1 MKNFVQRAIQKIDQ
15 LDTKQIVD
23 ILRSQASDVEMLEN
37 VLESIHDGVILTD
50 EKLTVLYA
58 NSNCRNLVPMGRF
71 RSYEGMALSKVLED
85 DQVLKYINLCVQQ
98 KKSDEDNEFTFQ
110 KGDTL
115 QTIAVTVFSYKSS
128 SERIRSSYVV
138 MFSDVTEHNANE
150 ARLRRSE
157 NLASMT
163 TMAAGVA
170 HEIKNPLAAMA
181 IHLQLLRKAFGRKES
196 LTLDDAAR
204 YLDVLDEEI
213 SRLNSIV
220 VDFLFAVRPMDTRLR
235 LGQIKRTLEEV
246 VKFVMPELSEHHVHL
261 KLDLP
266 TSLPKLEFDEHLIK
280 QALLNLIKNAMNA
293 MESGG
298 MLILQARHDQNQV
311 LLKVIDTGIG
321 MDEQTQLKIFEPY
334 FTTKATGTG
343 LGLTVVYKIMKEHKG
358 DITVQSKLGEG
369 TTFTLYFPV
378 PRSER
383 LALDSQAMAEA
394 DYEA

>member
-1 MKNFVQRAIQKIDQ
+1 MKNFVLRAIQKIDQ

-23 ILRSQASDVEMLEN
+23 IMRSQADDVEMLEN

-58 NSNCRNLVPMGRF
+58 NSNCRNLVPMARF
-71 RSYEGMALSKVLED
+71 RSYEGIALAKVLED
-85 DQVLKYINLCVQQ
+85 EHVLRYIELKVQQ
-98 KKSDEDNEFTFQ
+98 KAGDEDNEFTFQ
-110 KGDTL
+110 KGDKL

-128 SERIRSSYVV
+128 SERVRSSYVV

-196 LTLDDAAR
+196 LTLDDAQR

-213 SRLNSIV
+213 NRLNSIV

-235 LGQIKRTLEEV
+235 LGQIGRTLEEV
-246 VKFVMPELSEHHVHL
+246 AKFVAPELAEHHVKL
-261 KLDLP
+261 KLDFP
-266 TSLPKLEFDEHLIK
+266 NSLPRLEYDEHLIK

-293 MESGG
+293 MEGGG

-383 LALDSQAMAEA
+383 LALDSQAVTEA

>member
-1 MKNFVQRAIQKIDQ
+1 M
-15 LDTKQIVD
+15 
-23 ILRSQASDVEMLEN
+23 
-37 VLESIHDGVILTD
+37 ESIHDGVILTD

-58 NSNCRNLVPMGRF
+58 NSNCRNLVPMARL
-71 RSYEGMALSKVLED
+71 RSYEGMALAKVLED
-85 DQVLKYINLCVQQ
+85 EHVLRYIELNVQQ
-98 KKSDEDNEFTFQ
+98 KAGDEDNEFTFQ
-110 KGDTL
+110 KGDKL

-128 SERIRSSYVV
+128 LERIRSSYVV
-138 MFSDVTEHNANE
+138 MLSDVTEHNANE

-196 LTLDDAAR
+196 LTLDDAKR

-213 SRLNSIV
+213 NRLNSIV

-235 LGQIKRTLEEV
+235 LGQIRRTLEEV
-246 VKFVMPELSEHHVHL
+246 AKFVAPELAEHHVKL
-261 KLDLP
+261 KLDFP
-266 TSLPKLEFDEHLIK
+266 NSLPRLEYDEHLIK

-293 MESGG
+293 MEGGG

-383 LALDSQAMAEA
+383 LALDSQAVTEA